1 MQLGGTGSVAAGY
14 YGSCDSG
21 LLGEAPDHVA
31 EQFIDAAAKAS
42 HALQH
47 DLNLE

>member
-1 MQLGGTGSVAAGY
+1 MQPGGTGSVVARY
-14 YGSCDSG
+14 YSDCDSG

-31 EQFIDAAAKAS
+31 EQFIHAAAKAS